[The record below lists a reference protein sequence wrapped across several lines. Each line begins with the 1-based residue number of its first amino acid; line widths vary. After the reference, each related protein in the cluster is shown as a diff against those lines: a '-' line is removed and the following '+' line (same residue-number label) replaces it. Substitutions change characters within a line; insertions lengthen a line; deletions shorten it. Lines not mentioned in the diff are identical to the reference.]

1 MPLEIERKFLV
12 SNEDW
17 RGDWPHVAIRQG
29 YLTTGD
35 ATTVRVRVSGATA
48 FLTVK
53 GEGGGAVRAEYE
65 YAIPVADATEMLLMC
80 QPPLIE
86 KVRYRIPVAD
96 LVWEVDEFGGEN
108 AGLVLAEVELTHP
121 QQPVELPTWVGREV
135 TSDVRYRNSY
145 LARHPFRLW
154 RAAAA

>member
-12 SNEDW
+12 SSEDW
-17 RGDWPHVAIRQG
+17 RGEWPSFAIRQG

-35 ATTVRVRVSGATA
+35 ATTVRVRVCGAAA

-53 GEGGGAVRAEYE
+53 GEGGGAVRSEYE
-65 YAIPVADATEMLLMC
+65 YEIPVADATEMLLLC

-86 KVRYRIPVAD
+86 KVRYRIPIAD
-96 LVWEVDEFGGEN
+96 VVWEVDEFAGEN

-121 QQPVELPTWVGREV
+121 RQPIELPPWVGREV
-135 TSDVRYRNSY
+135 TTDMCYRNSY
-145 LARHPFRLW
+145 LARHPFRTW

>member
-12 SNEDW
+12 SGDDW
-17 RGDWPHVAIRQG
+17 RGDWPHVVIRQG

-35 ATTVRVRVSGATA
+35 ATTVRVRVFGDTG

-53 GEGGGAVRAEYE
+53 GECGGAVRAEYE
-65 YAIPVADATEMLLMC
+65 YKVPVEHAGEMLLLC

-86 KVRYRIPVAD
+86 KVRYRVPVGD
-96 LVWEVDEFGGEN
+96 LIWEVDEFGGDN
-108 AGLVLAEVELTHP
+108 AGLVLAEVELSRP
-121 QQPVELPTWVGREV
+121 DQPIAPPPWIGREV
-135 TSDVRYRNSY
+135 TDDVRYRNSY
-145 LARHPFRLW
+145 LARHPFRSW